1 MNKDFYNQSSASNLG
16 WDPTWFGEKY
26 YDDKLVRAIKKWQK
40 SNGLSADGLCGPTT
54 FRRLWTERQA
64 DIDDHKPE
72 DCHYSNYIVYQGNFT
87 PIEWDKVV
95 SFVDFPSW
103 KANHI
108 GDRIGQPK
116 RDIKLFVNHWDA
128 ALSSR
133 DCHSIL
139 ERRGLSCHLYIDND
153 GTIINTCDLQNVTYH
168 AGGRRWNETSIGV
181 EISNAYYLRYQ
192 SKYESKG
199 FGTRP
204 IVRSQVHGKQLPPH
218 LGFYPVQLE
227 ALKKLFDAVNGLGIP
242 KQTPPV
248 ETIYEPA
255 QNGEYSGFIHHFHLS
270 KNKIDC
276 SGALNIS
283 DLF

>member
-1 MNKDFYNQSSASNLG
+1 MSYNENSAKKYN
-16 WDPTWFGEKY
+16 WFPEWFDCFDFGEELT
-26 YDDKLVRAIKKWQK
+26 DSISRFQK
-40 SNGLSADGLCGPTT
+40 RIGLKPDGLCGPVTIKAKYS
-54 FRRLWTERQA
+54 ERMKQ
-64 DIDDHKPE
+64 IP
-72 DCHYSNYIVYQGNFT
+72 IGNNLIFGGNLI

-139 ERRGLSCHLYIDND
+139 ERRGLSCHLYINND

-227 ALKKLFDAVNGLGIP
+227 ALKKLFDAVHGLGIP
-242 KQTPPV
+242 KQTPQV